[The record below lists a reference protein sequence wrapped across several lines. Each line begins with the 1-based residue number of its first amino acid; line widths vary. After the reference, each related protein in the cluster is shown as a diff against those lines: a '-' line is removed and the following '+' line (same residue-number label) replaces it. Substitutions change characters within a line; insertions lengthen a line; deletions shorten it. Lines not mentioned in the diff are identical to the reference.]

1 MRKITIIFF
10 FCCCSQ
16 SILTFGQQLN
26 GDQFKLTFSTAGLS
40 SFKRAQDVFDT
51 DYILA
56 GRTLGDVL
64 VRYRTPGEAWQE
76 VSSGTALSRSTSGDE
91 VTYQI
96 GTQLVQEV
104 FPLTLHLVMQA
115 CHLHARLA
123 AIGRGEIQPIE
134 FDYRRARLAA

>member
-1 MRKITIIFF
+1 MRKLTIIFFF

-96 GTQLVQEV
+96 G
-104 FPLTLHLVMQA
+104 
-115 CHLHARLA
+115 
-123 AIGRGEIQPIE
+123 
-134 FDYRRARLAA
+134 RAVPTIATSSRAN